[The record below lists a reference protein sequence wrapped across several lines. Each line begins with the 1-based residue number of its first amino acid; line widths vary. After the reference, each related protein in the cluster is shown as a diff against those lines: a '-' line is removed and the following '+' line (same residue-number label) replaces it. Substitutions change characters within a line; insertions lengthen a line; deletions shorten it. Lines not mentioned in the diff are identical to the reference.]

1 MKLYS
6 NKKYNTIAMY
16 VLLVVAISILLV
28 ICLFKFDGLL
38 KILSFLASAAMPMIV
53 GFVLAYAL
61 NPLMLY
67 IEKYL
72 KKIFCKKKNRAK
84 LVRVISLV
92 LTFVL
97 FLSVVFGLIA
107 VVAPEVVR
115 SLANIIDSIPGAL
128 TRLQKWATNI
138 LEDYPKV
145 LDVVKREINDISK
158 YIDSFSDDI
167 QPLLMNILDG
177 VWVGVTG
184 AFSYIKNFFLGLIV
198 AIYLLLSKEKMQA
211 QLKKSL
217 MAIMPRQKCEKL
229 FRISNDSNK
238 IFSGFI
244 TGKVIDSIIIGL
256 LCFIG
261 VTIMNMPYKVM
272 ISVVIGVTNVIPFF
286 GPFIGAIPCAF
297 LVMLSEP
304 KKVILFVIFIFLL
317 QQLDGNII
325 GPTILGDSTGLPAF
339 WVLFSILLGGGLF
352 GFIGMLL
359 GVPTF
364 AVIYNLFKNYIN
376 GKLKSKNMS
385 TVTDDYRGDVM
396 HMYERPPRPSEYLS
410 EEDMEIMQQ
419 TLKNSP
425 IEEILE

>member
-38 KILSFLASAAMPMIV
+38 KILSFLVSAAMPMIV

-217 MAIMPRQKCEKL
+217 MAIMSRQKCEKL

-425 IEEILE
+425 IEEIVE

>member
-1 MKLYS
+1 MKIYS

-16 VLLVVAISILLV
+16 VLLVVAISVLLV

-38 KILSFLASAAMPMIV
+38 KILSFLMSAAMPMIV

-72 KKIFCKKKNRAK
+72 KKLLCKKKNRAK
-84 LVRVISLV
+84 LVRVISLI

-115 SLANIIDSIPGAL
+115 SLANIIDSIPSAL

-145 LDVVKREINDISK
+145 LEVVKREINDVSK

-184 AFSYIKNFFLGLIV
+184 AFSYLKNFFLGLIV
-198 AIYLLLSKEKMQA
+198 AVYLLLNKEKMQA

-217 MAIMPRQKCEKL
+217 MAIMPRTKCEKL
-229 FRISNDSNK
+229 FKISGDSNK

-261 VTIMNMPYKVM
+261 VTVMDMPYKVI
-272 ISVVIGVTNVIPFF
+272 ISVVVGVTNVIPFF
-286 GPFIGAIPCAF
+286 GPFIGAIPSAF

-304 KKVILFVIFIFLL
+304 KKVIWFIIFIFLL
-317 QQLDGNII
+317 QQLDGNVI

-339 WVLFSILLGGGLF
+339 WVLFSILLGSGLF

-364 AVIYNLFKNYIN
+364 AVIYNLFKNYVN
-376 GKLKSKNMS
+376 NKLRGKNMS
-385 TVTDDYRGDVM
+385 TITDDYRGDVM
-396 HMYERPPRPSEYLS
+396 HMYARPPRPNEYLS
-410 EEDMEIMQQ
+410 EEDFEIMNLK
-419 TLKNSP
+419 LKNSP
-425 IEEILE
+425 VEEIAD

>member
-38 KILSFLASAAMPMIV
+38 EILSFLISAAMPMIV

-61 NPLMLY
+61 NPLMVY

-72 KKIFCKKKNRAK
+72 KKLFCKKKDRSK
-84 LVRVISLV
+84 FVRIISLV

-115 SLANIIDSIPGAL
+115 SLANIIDSIPDAL

-145 LDVVKREINDISK
+145 LEVVKREINDVSK

-167 QPLLMNILDG
+167 QPFLMNILDG

-217 MAIMPRQKCEKL
+217 MAIMSRPKCEKL
-229 FRISNDSNK
+229 FKISNDSNK

-244 TGKVIDSIIIGL
+244 TGKIIDSIIIGL

-272 ISVVIGVTNVIPFF
+272 ISVVVGVTNIIPFF
-286 GPFIGAIPCAF
+286 GPFIGAVPCAF

-317 QQLDGNII
+317 QQLDGNVI

-339 WVLFSILLGGGLF
+339 WVLFSILVGGGLF

-376 GKLKSKNMS
+376 AKLKAKNMS
-385 TVTDDYRGDVM
+385 TITDDYRGDVM

-410 EEDMEIMQQ
+410 EEDIEIMQQ
-419 TLKNSP
+419 TLTNSP
-425 IEEILE
+425 IEEIVD

>member
-38 KILSFLASAAMPMIV
+38 KILNFLISAAMPMIV

-72 KKIFCKKKNRAK
+72 KKILCKKKNRAK
-84 LVRVISLV
+84 LVRVVSLV

-167 QPLLMNILDG
+167 QPFLMNILDG

-217 MAIMPRQKCEKL
+217 MAVMSRPKCEKL

-244 TGKVIDSIIIGL
+244 TGKIIDSIIIGL

-272 ISVVIGVTNVIPFF
+272 ISVVIGVTNIIPFF

-317 QQLDGNII
+317 QQLDGNVI

-385 TVTDDYRGDVM
+385 TITDDYRGDVM

-410 EEDMEIMQQ
+410 EEDIEIMQQ
-419 TLKNSP
+419 TLTNSP
-425 IEEILE
+425 IEEIVE

>member
-38 KILSFLASAAMPMIV
+38 KILNFLISAAMPMIV

-72 KKIFCKKKNRAK
+72 KKILCKKKNRAK

-97 FLSVVFGLIA
+97 FLSVVFGLIS

-145 LDVVKREINDISK
+145 LDVVKREINDVSK

-167 QPLLMNILDG
+167 QPFLMNILDG

-217 MAIMPRQKCEKL
+217 MAVMSRPKCEKL

-244 TGKVIDSIIIGL
+244 TGKIIDSIIIGL

-272 ISVVIGVTNVIPFF
+272 ISVVIGVTNIIPFF

-317 QQLDGNII
+317 QQLDGNVI

-385 TVTDDYRGDVM
+385 TITDDYRGDVM

-410 EEDMEIMQQ
+410 EEDIEIMQQ
-419 TLKNSP
+419 TLTNSP
-425 IEEILE
+425 IEEIVE

>member
-38 KILSFLASAAMPMIV
+38 KILNFLISAAMPMIV

-72 KKIFCKKKNRAK
+72 KKILCKKKNRAK

-97 FLSVVFGLIA
+97 FLSVVFGLIS

-145 LDVVKREINDISK
+145 LDVVKREINDVSK

-167 QPLLMNILDG
+167 QPFLMNILDG

-217 MAIMPRQKCEKL
+217 MAVMSRPKCEKL

-244 TGKVIDSIIIGL
+244 TGKIIDSIIIGL

-272 ISVVIGVTNVIPFF
+272 ISVVIGVTNIIPFF

-317 QQLDGNII
+317 QQLDGNVI

-339 WVLFSILLGGGLF
+339 WVLFSILLGSGLF

-385 TVTDDYRGDVM
+385 TITDDYRGDVM

-410 EEDMEIMQQ
+410 EEDIEIMQQ
-419 TLKNSP
+419 TLTNSP
-425 IEEILE
+425 IEEIVE

>member
-1 MKLYS
+1 
-6 NKKYNTIAMY
+6 MY

-38 KILSFLASAAMPMIV
+38 EILSFLISASMPMIV

-61 NPLMLY
+61 NPLMIY

-72 KKIFCKKKNRAK
+72 KKLFCKKKDRSK
-84 LVRVISLV
+84 LVRIISLV

-115 SLANIIDSIPGAL
+115 SLANIIDSIPDAL

-145 LDVVKREINDISK
+145 LEVVKREINDVSK

-167 QPLLMNILDG
+167 QPFLMNILDG

-217 MAIMPRQKCEKL
+217 MAIMSRPKCEKL
-229 FRISNDSNK
+229 FKISNDSNR

-244 TGKVIDSIIIGL
+244 TGKIIDSIIIGL

-272 ISVVIGVTNVIPFF
+272 ISVVIGVTNIIPFF
-286 GPFIGAIPCAF
+286 GPFIGAVPCAF

-317 QQLDGNII
+317 QQLDGNVI

-339 WVLFSILLGGGLF
+339 WVLFSILVGGGLF

-376 GKLKSKNMS
+376 AKLKAKNMS
-385 TVTDDYRGDVM
+385 TITDDYRGDVM

-410 EEDMEIMQQ
+410 EEDIEIMQQ
-419 TLKNSP
+419 TLTNSP
-425 IEEILE
+425 IEEIVD

>member
-38 KILSFLASAAMPMIV
+38 KILSFLVSAAMPMIV

-272 ISVVIGVTNVIPFF
+272 ISVVVGVTNVIPFF

-410 EEDMEIMQQ
+410 EDDMEIMQQ